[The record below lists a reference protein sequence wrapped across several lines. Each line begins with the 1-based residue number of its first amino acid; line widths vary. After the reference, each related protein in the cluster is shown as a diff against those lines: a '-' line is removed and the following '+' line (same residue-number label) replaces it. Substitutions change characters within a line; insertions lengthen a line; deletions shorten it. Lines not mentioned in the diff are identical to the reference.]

1 MAYSYMVKSMKKV
14 EQLLTA
20 VQVGVK

>member
-14 EQLLTA
+14 EHLLTA
-20 VQVGVK
+20 VKAGVK